1 MGSITWEGFR
11 ITIDIDRKTPQI
23 MMRTVKNVLVIHFDL
38 EKLRKKRVQHLY
50 MSPFLLLTETYNHY
64 HSLTYQRNPQDVI
77 NIDKKTLNL
86 SLHST
91 VLYAIGILGLSSF

>member
-1 MGSITWEGFR
+1 MFLI
-11 ITIDIDRKTPQI
+11 
-23 MMRTVKNVLVIHFDL
+23 VIHFDL

-91 VLYAIGILGLSSF
+91 VLYAIVILGLSSF